1 MITNTLINLTQHTFT
16 AEQKEEFL
24 LKDFEWVDTTDE
36 VKALLTFTSRPTLAE
51 MRERAKAL
59 VAHAKA
65 NQAGGVI
72 SETVV
77 MCGGAPYF
85 MPVLEQAF
93 LGTGIRVVYAFTE
106 RVSHEVPL
114 PDGSVAKSSVF
125 KHVGFVPEL

>member
-1 MITNTLINLTQHTFT
+1 MNSVIINLTQHHFSN
-16 AEQKEEFL
+16 EQKEEFL
-24 LKDFEWVDTTDE
+24 LKDFEWVNTTDE
-36 VKALLTFTSRPTLAE
+36 VKELLTFTTRPTLAE
-51 MRERAKAL
+51 MQERAKAL

-93 LGTGIRVVYAFTE
+93 LGTGIRVVYSFSE
-106 RVSHEVPL
+106 RASIETTM
-114 PDGSVAKSSVF
+114 PDGNVVKTSVF
-125 KHVGFVPEL
+125 RHAGFIPEL

>member
-1 MITNTLINLTQHTFT
+1 MISTLINLTQHTFT
-16 AEQKEEFL
+16 AEQLAECQAKGFG
-24 LKDFEWVDTTDE
+24 WVDTTDE
-36 VKALLTFTSRPTLAE
+36 VKALLTFASRPTLAE
-51 MRERAKAL
+51 MQERAKAL

-93 LGTGIRVVYAFTE
+93 LGTGIRVVYSFSE
-106 RVSHEVPL
+106 RASIETTM
-114 PDGSVAKSSVF
+114 PDGNVVKTSVF
-125 KHVGFVPEL
+125 KHVGFVPDL

>member
-1 MITNTLINLTQHTFT
+1 MNRVIVNLTQHKFSN
-16 AEQKEEFL
+16 EQKEESL

-36 VKALLTFTSRPTLAE
+36 VKALLTFASRPTLAE
-51 MRERAKAL
+51 MQERAKAL

-93 LGTGIRVVYAFTE
+93 LGTGIRVIYAFTE

-125 KHVGFVPEL
+125 KHVGFVPDL